1 MECAGRTMRCSHAR
15 CSQTVSF
22 CHAHTLSVC
31 MYVDLERQRDLDLE
45 QQRALCHMPAPSTDT
60 HEHSFGVAG
69 DISFE
74 EYCIMMS
81 MPHDFLQSKWA
92 PEPLAEEDRLNVTEI
107 TDDVEA
113 REASQEPTLHW
124 RDRPSSLTMS
134 RWDSQELDP
143 QDVRHRELREMFTAL
158 DIDNSGFIDPHNI
171 REVMSR
177 LGTTLTEDE
186 AKKMVQIADYKQ
198 NGVIE
203 YDEFLEL
210 MSSESSQTLHAAT
223 PDLSSPTTRHEEKHH
238 VSPVSSKADPPVP
251 VRDGC
256 PSPLS
261 SAHHTQIRAHRRQQ
275 RSWSHPTCCR
285 RR

>member
-1 MECAGRTMRCSHAR
+1 
-15 CSQTVSF
+15 
-22 CHAHTLSVC
+22 
-31 MYVDLERQRDLDLE
+31 
-45 QQRALCHMPAPSTDT
+45 
-60 HEHSFGVAG
+60 
-69 DISFE
+69 
-74 EYCIMMS
+74 MMS
-81 MPHDFLQSKWA
+81 MPHDFLHSKWA
-92 PEPLAEEDRLNVTEI
+92 PEPLVEEDRLNLTEI

-113 REASQEPTLHW
+113 TEASQEPSLQW
-124 RDRPSSLTMS
+124 RDRPSSLTLS

-143 QDVRHRELREMFTAL
+143 EDVRHRELREMFTAL

-177 LGTTLTEDE
+177 LGTSLTEDE
-186 AKKMVQIADYKQ
+186 AKMMVQIADYKQ

-223 PDLSSPTTRHEEKHH
+223 PDHSSPATRHEEKHN
-238 VSPVSSKADPPVP
+238 VSPVSSNADPPVP

-256 PSPLS
+256 PTPVL
-261 SAHHTQIRAHRRQQ
+261 SAHYTQMRAHRRQQ

>member
-1 MECAGRTMRCSHAR
+1 MECAGRTMWCSNAR
-15 CSQTVSF
+15 CSQTVSL
-22 CHAHTLSVC
+22 CHARTLPVC
-31 MYVDLERQRDLDLE
+31 MYLDLE
-45 QQRALCHMPAPSTDT
+45 QQRALCRMPAPGPDA
-60 HEHSFGVAG
+60 HGHSFGVAG

-81 MPHDFLQSKWA
+81 MPHDFLHSKWA
-92 PEPLAEEDRLNVTEI
+92 PEPLVEEDRLNVTEMA
-107 TDDVEA
+107 DDVEA
-113 REASQEPTLHW
+113 TEASQELTLHW

-134 RWDSQELDP
+134 RQDSQELDP
-143 QDVRHRELREMFTAL
+143 DDVRHRELREMFTAL

-177 LGTTLTEDE
+177 LGTSLTEDE
-186 AKKMVQIADYKQ
+186 AKMMVQIADYKQ

-223 PDLSSPTTRHEEKHH
+223 PDHSSPATRHEEKHH
-238 VSPVSSKADPPVP
+238 ASPVSSNADPPVP

-256 PSPLS
+256 PTPLA
-261 SAHHTQIRAHRRQQ
+261 SAHHTQMRAHRRQQ
-275 RSWSHPTCCR
+275 TSWSHPTCCR